1 MHISFCIEDYF
12 MTFYK
17 NHKNVQIMLQIGIVN
32 LLPEIVIT
40 VMCLLGSGR
49 TRARDDELG
58 EHWQQSYRA
67 TDRVLVLLAPDLLL
81 FAGPGTY
88 TNSDRVDTGPAADD
102 SDTTW
107 WSAEQSVVSLE
118 CLHDTSRRSRS
129 HGSTYLRC

>member
-1 MHISFCIEDYF
+1 
-12 MTFYK
+12 
-17 NHKNVQIMLQIGIVN
+17 
-32 LLPEIVIT
+32 
-40 VMCLLGSGR
+40 MCLLESFG
-49 TRARDDELG
+49 TRAKDDELG

-67 TDRVLVLLAPDLLL
+67 TDRALVLPAPDLLL

-118 CLHDTSRRSRS
+118 CLHETSRRSRS
-129 HGSTYLRC
+129 QGSTYLRC